1 MKQTFTVGELLLLIE
16 TSYKNPKALSRH
28 TSTGWRSLPTQQ
40 MLNEVKYLALG
51 LIAQGLKKGEMVGIL
66 ALPSPRW
73 TIADLAIMAAGGVS
87 VPLFANISEEN
98 FHFEVRQT
106 EMKKVFVGDAE
117 SWIRLEENRDLFSV
131 AISLD
136 DEPGVKSALAYE
148 ELLAAGEKYDQDHPG
163 FYEEHLRSIRPED
176 IATIIYT
183 SGSTGVPK
191 GAVHTHHSIFSLLHC
206 PIFNWNSQ
214 EDRYLSFL
222 PLAHVFA
229 RVLNFIML
237 AWGISIYYYDDVKT
251 IAVACKE
258 IRPSVM
264 VVVPRLL
271 EKMYGKMNEKVEAGS
286 GLKKFIG
293 KAAFAAAYAANPS
306 ILQRILKPV
315 FDLLV
320 YSKLREALGG
330 KLRIVFSGGAALNPS
345 LYRFYLNAGFP
356 FYEGWGLTESC
367 PITVNRIEKI
377 KIGTV
382 GSPIPGMQVYTSPE
396 GELVVTGEMMMKGY
410 YKNPELTAHAFDDQG
425 RLRTGD
431 KGTID
436 EEGYVTIL
444 GRFKELLKTSTG
456 EMIAPVP
463 IEQALVKAPF
473 VDMAMVVGDN
483 RKFAACLIVPDFDYL
498 KHLKSK
504 MNQTHVSDED
514 FLKSP
519 QMHQEVDQLLH
530 QVNQKLNRWE
540 KIQAYRFIP
549 RQLTIENGEM
559 TPSMK
564 IKREVVEAHYKK
576 LIDSIYEEEH
586 A

>member
-16 TSYKNPKALSRH
+16 KSYDNPKALSRH
-28 TSTGWRSLPTQQ
+28 TPTGWRSLTTQQ
-40 MLNEVKYLALG
+40 MITEVKHLALG
-51 LIAQGLKKGEMVGIL
+51 LISQGLKKGEMVGIL
-66 ALPSPRW
+66 ALPTSRW

-98 FHFEVRQT
+98 FQFEVRQT
-106 EMKKVFVGDAE
+106 EMRKVFVGDPE
-117 SWIRLEENRDLFSV
+117 SWVRLEENRDLFDV

-136 DEPGVKSALAYE
+136 AEPGMKTAIGYE
-148 ELLAAGEKYDQDHPG
+148 ELLAAGEKYDREHPG
-163 FYEEHLRSIRPED
+163 FYLQHLKEIRPED

-206 PIFNWNSQ
+206 PIFNWNSK
-214 EDRYLSFL
+214 EDVYLSFL

-237 AWGISIYYYDDVKT
+237 AWGISIYYYNDVKT
-251 IAVACKE
+251 IAVACQE
-258 IRPSVM
+258 IHPSVM

-271 EKMYGKMNEKVEAGS
+271 EKMYGKMNEKVESGS
-286 GLKKFIG
+286 GLKKIIG
-293 KAAFAAAYAANPS
+293 KAAFTAANAANPT
-306 ILQRILKPV
+306 ILQRLFRPIYEK
-315 FDLLV
+315 LV
-320 YSKLREALGG
+320 YSKLRAALGG
-330 KLRIVFSGGAALNPS
+330 RLRIVFSGGAALNPA

-356 FYEGWGLTESC
+356 FYEGWGLTEAC
-367 PITVNRIEKI
+367 PITVNRVEKI

-382 GSPIPGMQVYTSPE
+382 GCAIPGMNVFTSPD
-396 GELVVTGEMMMKGY
+396 GELVATGEMMMKGY
-410 YKNPELTAHAFDDQG
+410 YKNPELTAKAFDEQG

-483 RKFAACLIVPDFDYL
+483 KKFAACLIVPDFEYL
-498 KHLKSK
+498 KNLKAK
-504 MNQTHVSDED
+504 FNQTHVSDED

-519 QMHQEVDQLLH
+519 QMHSEVDQLLH

-540 KIQAYRFIP
+540 KIQAFRFIP
-549 RQLTIENGEM
+549 KQLTIENGEM